1 MSISVHHELP
11 DLLNA
16 GEPGTEVVSTEACG
30 TATTHGTRMAKCGSW
45 RMEWHRGGVRA
56 GH

>member
-11 DLLNA
+11 DLLNT

-30 TATTHGTRMAKCGSW
+30 TATTHGIRMAKYGSW
-45 RMEWHRGGVRA
+45 RMEWLEVA
-56 GH
+56 